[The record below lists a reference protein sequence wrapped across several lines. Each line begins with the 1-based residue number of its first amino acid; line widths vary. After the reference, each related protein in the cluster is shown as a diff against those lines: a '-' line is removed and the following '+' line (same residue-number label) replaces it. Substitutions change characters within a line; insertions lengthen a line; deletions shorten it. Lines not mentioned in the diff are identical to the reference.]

1 MRIFVCVLVLAS
13 ASVAFAKSPLA
24 AAPLPGTLVIASGTD
39 GAEVDVDGEKVGMVP
54 LPGPVPL
61 APGEHTIKVSKVG
74 YAPLIDVFKIQKHK
88 ETHLQVDLEPV
99 AGALQVSADIDQARV
114 FIDGKFVCE
123 TPCTTEMPVGARAIQ
138 VSKGG
143 YHDFFQNVSS
153 VAGQLITLDVKMQE
167 LPAGLNPYKPPPPP
181 PPKWFEKWWVWT
193 AGAAGLAVVVTAIV
207 VPVVYANQD
216 LVANFH
222 PSYTFTLGK

>member
-1 MRIFVCVLVLAS
+1 
-13 ASVAFAKSPLA
+13 
-24 AAPLPGTLVIASGTD
+24 
-39 GAEVDVDGEKVGMVP
+39 
-54 LPGPVPL
+54 
-61 APGEHTIKVSKVG
+61 
-74 YAPLIDVFKIQKHK
+74 
-88 ETHLQVDLEPV
+88 
-99 AGALQVSADIDQARV
+99 
-114 FIDGKFVCE
+114 
-123 TPCTTEMPVGARAIQ
+123 MPVGARALQ

-143 YHDFFQNVSS
+143 YHDYFHNVSS
-153 VAGQLITLDVKMQE
+153 VPGQLITLEVKMQE